1 MPTQEERLGIVEYGL
16 KQYKTETIKAYGE
29 MAMELIMIKGLT
41 EDSVRRLMTME
52 RDMSQLK
59 KTLGD
64 HSAHLNLLETTLGE
78 HSAHLN
84 RLETTLGAHTTLL
97 TQILARLPE
106 KP

>member
-1 MPTQEERLGIVEYGL
+1 MPTQEERLGIVEYDL

-41 EDSVRRLMTME
+41 EDSVKRLMTME
-52 RDMSQLK
+52 RNMSQLK
-59 KTLGD
+59 
-64 HSAHLNLLETTLGE
+64 TTLAE

-84 RLETTLGAHTTLL
+84 RLETTLAEHTTLL